1 MHKGAPLSLSFVR
14 EYPQIP
20 KNSAA
25 VAERAKELEEKHT
38 AEQVAA
44 AVAAGGVSGGAEGL
58 ETSEGAAMKVN
69 VTLDPG
75 CCWNICA
82 CCNLC

>member
-1 MHKGAPLSLSFVR
+1 MHNYAPLSLSLDR
-14 EYPQIP
+14 ECPQIP

-25 VAERAKELEEKHT
+25 VAERVKELEEKHT

-58 ETSEGAAMKVN
+58 DTAEGAASKVC
-69 VTLDPG
+69 VASDPE
-75 CCWNICA
+75 C
-82 CCNLC
+82 